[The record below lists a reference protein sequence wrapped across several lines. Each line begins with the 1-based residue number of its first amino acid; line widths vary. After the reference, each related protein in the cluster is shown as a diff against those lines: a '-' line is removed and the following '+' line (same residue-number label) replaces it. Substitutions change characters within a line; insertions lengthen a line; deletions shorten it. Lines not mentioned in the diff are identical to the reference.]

1 MIVRVAQVTGTQL
14 RKLQAQAKRS
24 REASD
29 IDAAK
34 LRAAIK
40 QAAAQ
45 RGGTWVA
52 AQLDVSRQRIDTIKR
67 RP

>member
-14 RKLQAQAKRS
+14 RELQAKAKRS

-29 IDAAK
+29 KDAAK

-40 QAAAQ
+40 RAAAQ
-45 RGGTWVA
+45 RGKVWVA
-52 AQLDVSRQRIDTIKR
+52 EQLDVSRQRIGVIVR